1 MEGVASAFFFFVA
14 ENVMAIEPKC
24 LTTVCFGL
32 CINHCKLG
40 WTGFGSKHTQ
50 GMSAFR
56 RGIECLE
63 EAGVAGIPV
72 WALLSGL
79 GFRAYWGIFK

>member
-1 MEGVASAFFFFVA
+1 MLFFVA
-14 ENVMAIEPKC
+14 DNVMAIESKC

-32 CINHCKLG
+32 RINHCKLG
-40 WTGFGSKHTQ
+40 RIGFESKHTQ

-56 RGIECLE
+56 RGIEGLE

-72 WALLSGL
+72 SALLSGL
-79 GFRAYWGIFK
+79 GFRA